1 MHDGRGEPPPWE
13 RGISDEEPLALL
25 MRVSVPGQDA
35 HGGPKPH
42 PVYGDQLNTA
52 SVQGVKPEA
61 RVRLSWEPV
70 HGQFA
75 DGTPYVLQKPRYDID
90 RLAYGSLGKDIQL
103 SPRIAPQVIG
113 VGLLEAIDERDILDN
128 AKRQANMQGPIK
140 GQANR
145 VWDVFAQREMVGRF
159 GWKANVATLAHQTA
173 GAFQGDLGITS
184 TWFPAETC
192 TSAQKDCLQAPSGAA
207 PGGVEIEDKT
217 IEDVVYYQAALAP
230 PARRNAQDPQVLR
243 GQQLFTKA
251 QCAVCHRP
259 SYKTTEGP
267 FPRLTS
273 KAVSGQTIWPYTDLL
288 LHDMG
293 DALADG
299 RPITDCP

>member
-90 RLAYGSLGKDIQL
+90 RLAYGSL
-103 SPRIAPQVIG
+103 
-113 VGLLEAIDERDILDN
+113 
-128 AKRQANMQGPIK
+128 
-140 GQANR
+140 
-145 VWDVFAQREMVGRF
+145 
-159 GWKANVATLAHQTA
+159 
-173 GAFQGDLGITS
+173 
-184 TWFPAETC
+184 
-192 TSAQKDCLQAPSGAA
+192 
-207 PGGVEIEDKT
+207 
-217 IEDVVYYQAALAP
+217 
-230 PARRNAQDPQVLR
+230 
-243 GQQLFTKA
+243 
-251 QCAVCHRP
+251 
-259 SYKTTEGP
+259 
-267 FPRLTS
+267 
-273 KAVSGQTIWPYTDLL
+273 
-288 LHDMG
+288 
-293 DALADG
+293 
-299 RPITDCP
+299 ITDCP